1 MIQAVVVEVLGRPGG
16 APSRRGGSSGG
27 QLLCLANT
35 HLYSHP
41 EFPDV
46 KLWQCYQLLHWL
58 QSIVLAQQS
67 SPMPLI
73 LCGDFN
79 SEPSSAV
86 YELVAQR
93 QVALDHSDVSQE
105 QANEAVLRSLYLLA
119 DHGPPPH
126 CISHSLQLKSAY
138 YMVQVSGRSRAS
150 SKAHSPHGCA
160 DPCAV
165 LCCAVRGR
173 SRASPTTRWA
183 TRAR

>member
-1 MIQAVVVEVLGRPGG
+1 LGRSG
-16 APSRRGGSSGG
+16 AQQTRRGGSTGG

-58 QSIVLAQQS
+58 QSIVLAQHATAL
-67 SPMPLI
+67 PLI

-79 SEPSSAV
+79 SEPASAV

-93 QVALDHSDVSQE
+93 QVALDHADLPSE
-105 QANEAVLRSLYLLA
+105 QASEAVLRSLYLLA

-126 CISHSLQLKSAY
+126 SISHSLQLKSAY
-138 YMVQVSGRSRAS
+138 YMVQVNYNNTHTHT
-150 SKAHSPHGCA
+150 HSYRLALPGCA
-160 DPCAV
+160 
-165 LCCAVRGR
+165 
-173 SRASPTTRWA
+173 
-183 TRAR
+183 